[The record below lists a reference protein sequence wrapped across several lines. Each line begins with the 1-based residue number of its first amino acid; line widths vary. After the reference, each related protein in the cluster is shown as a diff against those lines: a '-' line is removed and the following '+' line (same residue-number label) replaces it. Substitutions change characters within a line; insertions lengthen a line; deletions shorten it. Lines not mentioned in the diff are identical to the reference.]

1 MRIFLRLG
9 SDISRSDA
17 VSNDRNKPSAPRMAD
32 DTAPILVPD
41 GTGIWTFGDPPHR
54 IVEPDGCRAP
64 PRSSHRAAGARHH
77 QRLAR
82 ASG

>member
-1 MRIFLRLG
+1 MFV
-9 SDISRSDA
+9 A
-17 VSNDRNKPSAPRMAD
+17 VHGLALLSERCHKSPSPA
-32 DTAPILVPD
+32 V
-41 GTGIWTFGDPPHR
+41 
-54 IVEPDGCRAP
+54 VEMGCCRAP